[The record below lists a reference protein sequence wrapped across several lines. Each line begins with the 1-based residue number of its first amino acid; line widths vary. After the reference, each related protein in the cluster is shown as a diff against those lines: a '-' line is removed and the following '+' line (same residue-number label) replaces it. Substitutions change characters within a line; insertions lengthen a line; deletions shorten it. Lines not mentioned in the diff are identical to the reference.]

1 MLLFDQHLNLIY
13 KPSYSM
19 DSEVVY
25 INEYV
30 EVLVPRPLH
39 MCKNTGQSGSKA
51 IVNVRGGEGT

>member
-1 MLLFDQHLNLIY
+1 
-13 KPSYSM
+13 M

-30 EVLVPRPLH
+30 EALVPRPSH